1 MRQHGASQPEM
12 SKWPDD
18 RETVKKLAGIPAFDI
33 MVLTNFLSTGVDQA
47 VLLMNHRP
55 EVVAL

>member
-1 MRQHGASQPEM
+1 M